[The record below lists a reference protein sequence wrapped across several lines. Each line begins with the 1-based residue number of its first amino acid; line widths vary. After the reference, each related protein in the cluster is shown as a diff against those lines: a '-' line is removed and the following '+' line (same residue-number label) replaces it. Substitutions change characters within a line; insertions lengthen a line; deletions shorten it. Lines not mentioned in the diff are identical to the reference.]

1 MIDSVDML
9 EMGSEAVVHV
19 GFIKLSDLVS
29 ERLRVG
35 DSGRALHGSSRG
47 VGMDRVMGA
56 GGGAGRERA
65 WPHRR

>member
-9 EMGSEAVVHV
+9 EMGSQAVVHV

-35 DSGRALHGSSRG
+35 DSGRGCTDAVEVWVWIGSW
-47 VGMDRVMGA
+47 
-56 GGGAGRERA
+56 ERA
-65 WPHRR
+65 VAS